1 MKINIKNY
9 LSIMLVLNACAVPT
23 TLIDVESEQLLSKE
37 NFLFYVDETTNLHHS
52 ELLTTIQLPSKDYVV
67 PSILNLLPN
76 AGREYRSGTHEGIDF
91 SVPLNGPVTAVY
103 DGIVIRSNPQ
113 HNDVDIDT
121 YNALLATSEGLGK
134 TPVDIYHFI
143 LLGKSIV
150 IDHGYSITTK
160 FRTISVY
167 AHLSSIP
174 EDIVPGTKVERG
186 MLIGFSG
193 NTGTSD
199 GALRNEKGAHLHWE
213 MHFDDESGRYF
224 LGQNI
229 PSQYLQSNIEL
240 LFDQ

>member
-1 MKINIKNY
+1 MFV
-9 LSIMLVLNACAVPT
+9 LSACAAPT
-23 TLIDVESEQLLSKE
+23 TSIDLESEQLLSKE
-37 NFLFYVDETTNLHHS
+37 NFLFYVNETTNLHHS

-76 AGREYRSGTHEGIDF
+76 ARREYRSGTHEGIDF
-91 SVPLNGPVTAVY
+91 SVPFNGPITAVY
-103 DGIVIRSNPQ
+103 GGTVIRSNPQ

-121 YNALLATSEGLGK
+121 YNALLATSEGLSK
-134 TPVDIYHFI
+134 TTDDIYHFI

-150 IDHGYSITTK
+150 IDHGYSITSK

-167 AHLSSIP
+167 AHLSAIA
-174 EDIVPGTKVERG
+174 EGIVPGTKVEKG

-213 MHFDDESGRYF
+213 MHFDDKSGRYF

-229 PSQYLQSNIEL
+229 PPKYLQSNIEL

>member
-1 MKINIKNY
+1 MTMNIKNY
-9 LSIMLVLNACAVPT
+9 LGVMLALSACAAPT
-23 TLIDVESEQLLSKE
+23 TSIDLESEQLLSKE
-37 NFLFYVDETTNLHHS
+37 NFLFYIDETTNLHYS
-52 ELLTTIQLPSKDYVV
+52 ELLTTIQLPSEDYVV

-76 AGREYRSGTHEGIDF
+76 ASRDYRSGTHAGIDF
-91 SVPLNGPVTAVY
+91 SVPLNGPIAAVY

-113 HNDVDIDT
+113 HSDVDIDT

-134 TPVDIYHFI
+134 TPDDIYHFI

-150 IDHGYSITTK
+150 IDHGYSITSK

-167 AHLSSIP
+167 AHLSKIA
-174 EDIVPGTKVERG
+174 ENIVPGTKVEKG

-229 PSQYLQSNIEL
+229 PSNYLQNNIEL

>member
-9 LSIMLVLNACAVPT
+9 LSIMFVLSACAAPT
-23 TLIDVESEQLLSKE
+23 TSIDVESEQLLSKE
-37 NFLFYVDETTNLHHS
+37 NYLFYVDEKTNLHQS

-76 AGREYRSGTHEGIDF
+76 AGREYRSGTHKGIDF
-91 SVPLNGPVTAVY
+91 SVPLSGPITAVY
-103 DGIVIRSNPQ
+103 DGTVIRSNPQ
-113 HNDVDIDT
+113 HSDVDIDT
-121 YNALLATSEGLGK
+121 YNAFLATSGELGK
-134 TPVDIYHFI
+134 TPDDIYHFI

-150 IDHGYSITTK
+150 IDHGYSITSK

-167 AHLSSIP
+167 AHLSAIA
-174 EDIVPGTKVERG
+174 EGIVPGTKVEKG

-213 MHFDDESGRYF
+213 MHFDDKSGRYF

>member
-1 MKINIKNY
+1 MWIN
-9 LSIMLVLNACAVPT
+9 A
-23 TLIDVESEQLLSKE
+23 DV
-37 NFLFYVDETTNLHHS
+37 
-52 ELLTTIQLPSKDYVV
+52 
-67 PSILNLLPN
+67 
-76 AGREYRSGTHEGIDF
+76 
-91 SVPLNGPVTAVY
+91 
-103 DGIVIRSNPQ
+103 IVIRSNPQ
-113 HNDVDIDT
+113 HSDVDIDT

-134 TPVDIYHFI
+134 TPADIYHFI

-150 IDHGYSITTK
+150 IDHGYSITSK

-167 AHLSSIP
+167 AHLSAIP
-174 EDIVPGTKVERG
+174 EGIIPGTKVEKG

-199 GALRNEKGAHLHWE
+199 GALRNEKSAHLHWE
-213 MHFDDESGRYF
+213 MHFDDKSGRYF

>member
-9 LSIMLVLNACAVPT
+9 LSIMFVLSACAAPT
-23 TLIDVESEQLLSKE
+23 TSIDVESEQLISKE

-52 ELLTTIQLPSKDYVV
+52 ELLPPLQLPSKDYVV

-113 HNDVDIDT
+113 HSDVDIDT

-134 TPVDIYHFI
+134 TPADIYHFI

-150 IDHGYSITTK
+150 IDHGYSITSK

-174 EDIVPGTKVERG
+174 EGIVPATRVDKG

-199 GALRNEKGAHLHWE
+199 GALRNERGAHLHWE
-213 MHFDDESGRYF
+213 MHFDDTSGRYF

>member
-9 LSIMLVLNACAVPT
+9 LSIMLVLNACTVST
-23 TLIDVESEQLLSKE
+23 TSIDVESEQLLSKE

-103 DGIVIRSNPQ
+103 DGIVIRSNPH

>member
-9 LSIMLVLNACAVPT
+9 LSIMFVLSACAAPT
-23 TLIDVESEQLLSKE
+23 TSIDIESEQLLSKE
-37 NFLFYVDETTNLHHS
+37 NFLFYVDETTNLHQS

-76 AGREYRSGTHEGIDF
+76 AGREYRSGTHQGIDF
-91 SVPLNGPVTAVY
+91 SVPLNGPITAVY
-103 DGIVIRSNPQ
+103 DGTVIRSNPQ
-113 HNDVDIDT
+113 HSDVDIDT
-121 YNALLATSEGLGK
+121 YNAFLATSGELGK
-134 TPVDIYHFI
+134 TPDDIYHFI

-150 IDHGYSITTK
+150 IDHGYSITSK

-167 AHLSSIP
+167 AHLSAIP
-174 EDIVPGTKVERG
+174 EGIVPGTKVEKG

-193 NTGTSD
+193 NTGTSG

-213 MHFDDESGRYF
+213 MHFDDKSGRYF